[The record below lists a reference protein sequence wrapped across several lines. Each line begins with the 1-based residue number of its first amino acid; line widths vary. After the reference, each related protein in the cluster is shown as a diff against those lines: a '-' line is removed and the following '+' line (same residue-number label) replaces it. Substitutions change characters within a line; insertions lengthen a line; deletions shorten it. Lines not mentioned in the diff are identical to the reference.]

1 MADLPRVGRRHQ
13 RSADEKRFLTRI
25 IGRVCSAAIALTL
38 IAPAF
43 ASELHLYLGGSKSA
57 SPSESTYSWAV
68 EYRRP
73 LSEHLSGSF
82 TWLNEGHLPTH
93 HRDGQAVQ
101 VWWQTAPARR
111 GPRFEVGLGPYRYFD
126 TVAASNPDGYA
137 NVHGWGWLVSAGATW
152 RIGDRWLASLRM
164 NRVQA
169 HDSINS
175 TALVA
180 GLGYRFGASGD
191 ALTTAVMS
199 SSMDSRRSELDVMAG
214 ATIVNSLDADAVLAA
229 AIAWRVRATDHLTG
243 SLTYLDE
250 GNAQPDLRRAGIAA
264 QLWLEDHLTDRLSV
278 GVGLGPYFATR
289 KPPSSDGTS
298 TSALIS
304 VTASYAITPDW
315 NGRLIW
321 NRVATRYDRDSDVV
335 LFALGYRF

>member
-13 RSADEKRFLTRI
+13 LSADEKRFFTRI
-25 IGRVCSAAIALTL
+25 SVQVCSAAIAMTL

-73 LSEHLSGSF
+73 LSEHLSASF
-82 TWLNEGHLPTH
+82 TWLNEGHVPTH

-101 VWWQTAPARR
+101 VWWQTAPDRR

-180 GLGYRFGASGD
+180 GLGYRFGASGGD

-214 ATIVNSLDADAVLAA
+214 ATVVNSLDADADLAA

-250 GNAQPDLRRAGIAA
+250 GNVQPGRRAGIAP

>member
-1 MADLPRVGRRHQ
+1 MVDLPRIGRRNQ
-13 RSADEKRFLTRI
+13 LSADEKRFFTRI
-25 IGRVCSAAIALTL
+25 IGRVCSSVIAMAL
-38 IAPAF
+38 ISPAF
-43 ASELHLYLGGSKSA
+43 ASELHLYLGGSKAA
-57 SPSESTYSWAV
+57 SPSELTYSWAV
-68 EYRRP
+68 EYRHP
-73 LSEHLSGSF
+73 FSDHLSGSF
-82 TWLNEGHLPTH
+82 TWLNEGHTTAH

-101 VWWQTAPARR
+101 AWWHTAPGSRGARL
-111 GPRFEVGLGPYRYFD
+111 EVGLGPYRYFD
-126 TVAASNPDGYA
+126 TVTASNPDGYA
-137 NVHGWGWLVSAGATW
+137 NVHGWGWIASAGATW

-175 TALVA
+175 TAIVA
-180 GLGYRFGASGD
+180 GLGYQFGASGD
-191 ALTTAVMS
+191 AALTPAVMS
-199 SSMDSRRSELDVMAG
+199 SSLDSRRSELDVMAG
-214 ATIVNSLDADAVLAA
+214 ATVVNSLDADAVLAA

-250 GNAQPDLRRAGIAA
+250 GNVQPGRRAGIAP
-264 QLWLEDHLTDRLSV
+264 QIWLEDNLTDRLSV

-289 KPPSSDGTS
+289 KPPQSDGRS

-321 NRVATRYDRDSDVV
+321 NRVETRYDRDSDVV
-335 LFALGYRF
+335 MFALGYRF

>member
-1 MADLPRVGRRHQ
+1 M
-13 RSADEKRFLTRI
+13 
-25 IGRVCSAAIALTL
+25 TL

-57 SPSESTYSWAV
+57 SPSEPTYSWAV

-73 LSEHLSGSF
+73 LSEHLSASF

-101 VWWQTAPARR
+101 VWWQTAPDSR
-111 GPRFEVGLGPYRYFD
+111 GARFEVGLGSYRYFD

-137 NVHGWGWLVSAGATW
+137 NVHGWGWLASAGATW
-152 RIGDRWLASLRM
+152 RIGDRGLASLRM

-191 ALTTAVMS
+191 AALTTAAMRRS
-199 SSMDSRRSELDVMAG
+199 TDSRRSELDVMAG

-250 GNAQPDLRRAGIAA
+250 GHAQPDLRRAGIAA
-264 QLWLEDHLTDRLSV
+264 QLWLEDHLTERLSV
-278 GVGLGPYFATR
+278 GVGLGPYVATR
-289 KPPSSDGTS
+289 KPPQSDGTS

-304 VTASYAITPDW
+304 VTASYALTPDW